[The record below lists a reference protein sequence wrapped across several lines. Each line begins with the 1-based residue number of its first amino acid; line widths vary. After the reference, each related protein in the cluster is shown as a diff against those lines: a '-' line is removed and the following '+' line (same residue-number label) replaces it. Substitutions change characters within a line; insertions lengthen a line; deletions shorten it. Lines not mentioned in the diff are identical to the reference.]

1 MVTFVNGLSTPVH
14 ASFMDVG
21 HWKIFIQVQLID
33 TLASDMG
40 YYMDRAAQYLHVVVS
55 LLVFFAKTGD
65 AVVKAYMAK
74 ATVLE
79 GLVASME
86 FLPPE
91 LILEICHLESH
102 QKCIEMMGK
111 PCWDVG

>member
-1 MVTFVNGLSTPVH
+1 
-14 ASFMDVG
+14 
-21 HWKIFIQVQLID
+21 
-33 TLASDMG
+33 
-40 YYMDRAAQYLHVVVS
+40 
-55 LLVFFAKTGD
+55 
-65 AVVKAYMAK
+65 
-74 ATVLE
+74 
-79 GLVASME
+79 ME